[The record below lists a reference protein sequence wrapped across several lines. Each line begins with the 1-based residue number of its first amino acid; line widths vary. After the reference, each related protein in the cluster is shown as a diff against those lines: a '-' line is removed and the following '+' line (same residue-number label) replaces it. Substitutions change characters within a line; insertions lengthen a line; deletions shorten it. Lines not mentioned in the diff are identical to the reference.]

1 MYNPQTKKMKNLIS
15 KTTSIISSITVGL
28 LNINPLLAD
37 TQYGSNF
44 TRPESLVVTFYQ
56 LGLTNSD
63 FTNVFEILNNSQGVE
78 VDIADENAVSNMV
91 TGIKAEPG
99 DYTHTYA
106 VIGANY
112 KLKAS
117 SNGCYT
123 KSGTYSKADA
133 NYNYAKITIDDVE
146 LNCVDCANDA
156 WSAATSNSSE
166 YGTAI
171 LKEQAWA
178 VDANGEPQ
186 GTGSQGYGPAEP
198 STSFSVGGVEV
209 NSMQVYLTNS
219 SAPYTVVDE
228 GTALTDYPASSTRDR
243 ALYFGELGSTISVAE
258 GSKGTVQIYFDFSK
272 GIGFDDDCD
281 SISFNSND
289 YDMSVIT
296 E

>member
-1 MYNPQTKKMKNLIS
+1 MKKIITKTS
-15 KTTSIISSITVGL
+15 SIISSITIGL

-63 FTNVFEILNNSQGVE
+63 LTNVFEVLNNSAGVE
-78 VDIADENAVSNMV
+78 VDIADEDAVSNMV

-106 VIGANY
+106 VIGATY

-133 NYNYAKITIDDVE
+133 NYNYSKITNNGVE
-146 LNCVDCANDA
+146 QNCVDCANDA
-156 WSAATSNSSE
+156 WSAVTSNSSE

-171 LKEQAWA
+171 LKEQAYA
-178 VDANGEPQ
+178 VDASGEPQ
-186 GTGSQGYGPAEP
+186 GTGALGYGPAEP
-198 STSFSVGGVEV
+198 STSISVGGVEV
-209 NSMQVYLTNS
+209 NSMKVYLTNS
-219 SAPYTVVDE
+219 SAPYTVVAA
-228 GTALTDYPASSTRDR
+228 GTSLSDYPASSTRDR
-243 ALYFGELGSTISVAE
+243 QLYFGELGSTVSVAE
-258 GSKGTVQIYFDFSK
+258 GSKGTVQLYFDFSK

-281 SISFNSND
+281 SVAFNNNN

>member
-1 MYNPQTKKMKNLIS
+1 MKKFITK
-15 KTTSIISSITVGL
+15 TSSILSSITVGL
-28 LNINPLLAD
+28 LNVNPLLAD

-44 TRPESLVVTFYQ
+44 TRPDSLKVTFYQ

-63 FTNVFEILNNSQGVE
+63 LTNVFEVLNNSSGVE
-78 VDIADENAVSNMV
+78 VDIADANAVSNMV

-106 VIGANY
+106 VIGATY

-133 NYNYAKITIDDVE
+133 NYNYAKITHHDVE

-171 LKEQAWA
+171 LKEQAYA
-178 VDANGEPQ
+178 VDASGEPQ
-186 GTGSQGYGPAEP
+186 GTGALGYGPAVP
-198 STSFSVGGVEV
+198 STTFTVGGVEV
-209 NSMQVYLTNS
+209 DSMKVYLTNS
-219 SAPYTVVDE
+219 SAPYTVVAE
-228 GTALTDYPASSTRDR
+228 GTDLTDYPASSTRDR
-243 ALYFGELGSTISVAE
+243 QLYLGKLGSTISVAE
-258 GSKGTVQIYFDFSK
+258 GSKGTVQLYFDFSK

-281 SISFNSND
+281 SVSFNNND